1 MLYIALQIML
11 MLIVGY
17 SRNAIITIS
26 DAVELFSYSVD
37 GLSEVSRRSLPR
49 LEGVEGQQR

>member
-26 DAVELFSYSVD
+26 DAVEYSVD